1 VTHRFPIDRFAHAF
15 AQMDSGESG
24 KVVMLW
30 GE

>member
-1 VTHRFPIDRFAHAF
+1 VTHRYPIDHFNDAF